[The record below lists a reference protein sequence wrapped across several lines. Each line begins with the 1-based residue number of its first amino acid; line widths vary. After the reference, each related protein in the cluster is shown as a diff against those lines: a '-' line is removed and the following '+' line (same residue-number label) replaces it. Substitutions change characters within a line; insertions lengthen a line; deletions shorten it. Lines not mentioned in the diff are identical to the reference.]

1 MHNLSAFWTIQM
13 GITAFLVFLGL
24 YCLLTMRNLIK
35 LLIGVEIISKGIS
48 LAIIA
53 TGAEQQ
59 SIGLAQSLMI
69 TYILAEVIVVATALA
84 IIINIFRH
92 TKTLDIGDLTT
103 LKG

>member
-1 MHNLSAFWTIQM
+1 
-13 GITAFLVFLGL
+13 
-24 YCLLTMRNLIK
+24 
-35 LLIGVEIISKGIS
+35 
-48 LAIIA
+48 
-53 TGAEQQ
+53 
-59 SIGLAQSLMI
+59 MI